1 MTTMSKVP
9 AIFTTCAT
17 NQAEIR
23 VRVTRGM
30 LYVTMDMPMVISA
43 RHTMATAHAAK
54 HEVKIVVK
62 IHFNN
67 IFCSYTTSRTNNSEL
82 LIPPP
87 FDDNCSEIL
96 VAMSGF
102 SVFFTNV
109 ALL

>member
-1 MTTMSKVP
+1 
-9 AIFTTCAT
+9 
-17 NQAEIR
+17 
-23 VRVTRGM
+23 
-30 LYVTMDMPMVISA
+30 MVISA